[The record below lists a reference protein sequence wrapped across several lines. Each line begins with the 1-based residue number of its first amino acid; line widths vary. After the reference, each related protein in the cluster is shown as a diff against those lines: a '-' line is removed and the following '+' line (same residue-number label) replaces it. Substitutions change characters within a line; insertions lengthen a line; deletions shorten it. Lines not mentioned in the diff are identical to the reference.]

1 MKEHTIL
8 SLLHVLLFGP
18 LLIYIGAGMPWLAIP
33 SYVIIGLGAFLILF
47 HAYKAYGVIKA
58 GGVPWVN
65 LIHVLLVGPALL
77 AYGLGAPG
85 YVKELLLMLGF
96 AAVGYHAYYLVI

>member
-18 LLIYIGAGMPWLAIP
+18 LLIYIGAGMPWFSIP
-33 SYVIIGLGAFLILF
+33 SYIIVGLGAFIILF
-47 HAYKAYGVIKA
+47 HAYKAYGVFTA
-58 GGVPWVN
+58 GGTPWVN

-77 AYGLGAPG
+77 AYGLGGPG
-85 YVKELLLMLGF
+85 YVGELLIMLGF
-96 AAVGYHAYYLVI
+96 AAVGYHGYYLLV

>member
-18 LLIYIGAGMPWLAIP
+18 LLIYIGAGMPWFSIP
-33 SYVIIGLGAFLILF
+33 AYVIVGLGVFIILF
-47 HAYKAYGVIKA
+47 HAYKAYGVFTA
-58 GGVPWVN
+58 GGTPWVN

-77 AYGLGAPG
+77 AYGLGGPG
-85 YVKELLLMLGF
+85 YVGELLIMLGF
-96 AAVGYHAYYLVI
+96 AAVGYHGYYLLV